1 MREIMIHKKLILI
14 EIILLP
20 FLMLNPSMLHA
31 EKSYMY
37 SSIPP
42 LSMTK
47 VSPDEVKGIHITSCV
62 ASNLE
67 LFKQSLALAD
77 RTELNAVVIDIKE
90 TDGVIAYRTAVPLAR
105 EIGAIK
111 PIMDIEKIVKLCDQH
126 QLYKIARICVFKDN
140 LLAQAIPD
148 MAVCEKNGQIW
159 YDFKGACWTNPY
171 CQDVWEYNLSLAK
184 ELIAYGFNEIQFD
197 YVRFPTDGRISNCW
211 YGKDHNNKTAIAATS
226 DFVKFCKQ
234 GMGGKGY
241 ISVDVFGLSIDRDLG
256 IGQDFMEIARYADFI
271 SPMVYPSHYYRGEYG
286 LINPDAM
293 PYDVIN
299 ISTKNALRKLEG
311 TGCKLRS
318 WLQDFSL
325 KQQYG
330 PVEVQLQIKALLQR
344 GCNSWLLWNPCCRYT
359 EEALMPDDEGAKN
372 DSFYTTPSTPEEE
385 LIRNESLRIAG
396 LSTVSSVMTERCSRD
411 YDYWVE

>member
-1 MREIMIHKKLILI
+1 MIHKKLILNK
-14 EIILLP
+14 IILLP
-20 FLMLNPSMLHA
+20 FLMIAPSLLHA
-31 EKSYMY
+31 ETSYMY

-42 LSMTK
+42 FSMTR
-47 VSPDEVKGIHITSCV
+47 VAPDEVKGIHITSYI

-77 RTELNAVVIDIKE
+77 RTELNAMVIDIKE
-90 TDGVIAYRTAVPLAR
+90 TDGIIAYKADIPLAK

-111 PIMDIEKIVKLCDQH
+111 PMFDIDEVVGLCNQH
-126 QLYKIARICVFKDN
+126 RLYKIARVCVFKDN
-140 LLAQAIPD
+140 QLARERPDLAI
-148 MAVCEKNGQIW
+148 CERDGRIW
-159 YDFKGACWTNPY
+159 SDFKGRCWTNPY
-171 CQDVWEYNLSLAK
+171 SQDVWEYHLSLAK
-184 ELIAYGFNEIQFD
+184 DLIKHGFDEIQFD

-211 YGKDHNNKTAIAATS
+211 YGIERNNKTAIAATS

-234 GMGGKGY
+234 GLGAKGY

-256 IGQDFMEIARYADFI
+256 IGQDFIEIAKYADFI

-299 ISTKNALRKLEG
+299 ISTRNALRKLEG

-359 EEALMPDDEGAKN
+359 EEALMPDEEGDKKDN
-372 DSFYTTPSTPEEE
+372 FYSPSTPEEE

-396 LSTVSSVMTERCSRD
+396 LSTVSSVLLEKCSCKGMI
-411 YDYWVE
+411 E